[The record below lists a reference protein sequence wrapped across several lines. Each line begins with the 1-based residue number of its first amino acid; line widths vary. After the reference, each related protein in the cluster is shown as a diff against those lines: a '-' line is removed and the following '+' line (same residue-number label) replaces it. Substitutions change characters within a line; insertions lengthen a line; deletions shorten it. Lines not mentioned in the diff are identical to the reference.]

1 MDWRTRRL
9 EGRVGALLAEWEGV
23 RAVDH
28 HCHPLLRWPLDL
40 TPFGLRA
47 VFTEAADPTMIRD
60 HVPCTAAYRGALA
73 SLAGALGCAATEGA
87 ILEVRAREDPGTYAN
102 ALLERSGTGVMLL
115 DHGFG
120 GADAFT
126 IAEHRREVSLP
137 QHEIVRLETLG
148 EDLAADVDDPLEWFE
163 AVRAALRAAVEEGA
177 CGVKTIAA
185 YRSGLQLR
193 RHSPEE
199 VAREFSR
206 WRAALRRES
215 DLAGEPRP
223 RLSGEA
229 LCHTLAF
236 EAAACCRVL
245 DVPLQVHCGL
255 GDPDEDLA
263 LASPLGLRP
272 LFEDPALR
280 GLHVVLLH
288 CYPYHREA
296 AYLSAMYPRAFM
308 DLSLAI
314 PLAAADGARALR
326 EALGLCPWSKLLYA
340 TDASRLPELY
350 LVAASRQREA
360 LAVALSDLVAAGFL
374 GRDEGVEAGRRVLAG
389 NATALYRLQPS

>member
-1 MDWRTRRL
+1 MER
-9 EGRVGALLAEWEGV
+9 ALRAEWESVG
-23 RAVDH
+23 AVDH

-60 HVPCTAAYRGALA
+60 HVPRTAAYRGALA
-73 SLAGALGCAATEGA
+73 CLARALGCAPTEEA
-87 ILEVRAREDPGTYAN
+87 ILEARAGQDPATYAN
-102 ALLERSGTGVMLL
+102 RLIDRCGTGVMLI

-120 GADAFT
+120 GEGVFS
-126 IAEHRREVSLP
+126 IAEHRREVSVP
-137 QHEIVRLETLG
+137 QHEIVRLETLA
-148 EDLAADVDDPLEWFE
+148 EELAVDADDPLAWCQ
-163 AVRAALRAAVEEGA
+163 AVQAALRVAVEGGA
-177 CGVKTIAA
+177 RAVKTIAA

-199 VAREFSR
+199 VAGEFSLL
-206 WRAALRRES
+206 RAALRRAG
-215 DLAGEPRP
+215 DLAGELRP
-223 RLSGEA
+223 RLTGPA
-229 LCHTLAF
+229 LCHTLVF

-272 LFEDPALR
+272 LFEDPGLR
-280 GLHVVLLH
+280 GLKVVLLH

-296 AYLSAMYPRAFM
+296 AYLCAVEPGAFM

-314 PLAAADGARALR
+314 PLAASDGALAMR
-326 EALGLCPWSKLLYA
+326 EVLGLCPWTKLLYA

-350 LVAASRQREA
+350 FVAATRHREA
-360 LAVALSDLVAAGFL
+360 LAMALSNLAAAGFL
-374 GRDEGVEAGRRVLAG
+374 SREESVEAGRRVLAG
-389 NATALYRLQPS
+389 NATALYGLQPR